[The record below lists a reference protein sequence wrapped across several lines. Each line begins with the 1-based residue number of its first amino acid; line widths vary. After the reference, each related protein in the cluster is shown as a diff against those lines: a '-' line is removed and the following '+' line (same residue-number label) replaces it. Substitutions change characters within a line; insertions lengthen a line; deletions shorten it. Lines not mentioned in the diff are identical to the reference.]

1 VTATPVVVIGQIAR
15 DLAVRVDR
23 IPDAGGTVDIEQ
35 RRELLGGKG
44 ANIAVGLAQLGI
56 PVCLLG
62 VVGDDPVGAQLVE
75 QCARDDIDTDPVV
88 RRAGADSA
96 LMIDL
101 VTADGR
107 WRYLE
112 SVPEGTLLTKTDV
125 EAQAER
131 LARTDTLV
139 IQLQQPVEA
148 ALTAIEL
155 AGSSCRVILDGSPPG
170 GGQDRDRLL
179 RAATVLRC
187 DGREAELIAGRPVRD
202 AVAGRAVARELLDTG
217 PALVVLAIGD
227 DGNLGVWSEGE
238 VLVPLADTEV
248 VDSTGGGDAFVAALT
263 WALSHDDDPARAIRL
278 ATAAA
283 GMTVGHLAG
292 RPALNPDQIC
302 ALADNAGRRMGS
314 GR

>member
-1 VTATPVVVIGQIAR
+1 MTATPVVVIGQIAR
-15 DLAVRVDR
+15 DLAVRVGR

-187 DGREAELIAGRPVRD
+187 DGREAELIAGRPVCD
-202 AVAGRAVARELLDTG
+202 AAAGRAVARELLDTG

-302 ALADNAGRRMGS
+302 TLADNAGRRVGS

>member
-15 DLAVRVDR
+15 DLAVRVGR

-56 PVCLLG
+56 PVSLLG

-131 LARTDTLV
+131 LARTETLV

-155 AGSSCRVILDGSPPG
+155 AGSSCRVILDGSPQG

-263 WALSHDDDPARAIRL
+263 WALSHGDDPAQAIRL

-292 RPALNPDQIC
+292 RPALTPDQIC
-302 ALADNAGRRMGS
+302 TLADNAGRRVGS